1 MLWLLLTMNLIQ
13 LALNVFMIVDMTARL
28 RELRATHSLRPTGDI
43 EIPEELRHHLEY
55 RIPL

>member
-1 MLWLLLTMNLIQ
+1 MLLLLLIMNLVQ
-13 LALNVFMIVDMTARL
+13 LALNIFMIIDMTARL
-28 RELRATHSLRPTGDI
+28 KELRTTHNLRATGDI